1 MSRQSDSRQRE
12 ESTLGHDSSARL
24 VLITGASRGIGWAAA
39 VEFARRGDR
48 VVAVARD
55 RERLD
60 ALAAGHGSVVPVP
73 ADVTDA
79 ASMQAMVR
87 RVQQQCG
94 VPDVVVANAGIG
106 LDALFVETTDD
117 ALQRLFEANVVG
129 VFRTVRPFLQPMID
143 RGSGRILIVSSIVGK
158 RGVPHYAG
166 YSASKFALHGAAD
179 ALRSELWGTGV
190 SVGLVC
196 PSSTDT
202 EFRQHALSV
211 GPQQHQVRLVRR
223 PAQYVARAIVSMAG
237 SRRREMIL
245 GAEAKAMTFVNA
257 LAPGLID
264 WLLARTLTRRG
275 R

>member
-1 MSRQSDSRQRE
+1 MV
-12 ESTLGHDSSARL
+12 HDSSARL
-24 VLITGASRGIGWAAA
+24 VLITGASSGIGSAAA
-39 VEFARRGDR
+39 IEFARRGDR
-48 VVAVARD
+48 VLAVARS

-60 ALAAGHGSVVPVP
+60 ALAADHGSVVPVV

-79 ASMQAMVR
+79 ASMQAMTR
-87 RVQQQCG
+87 RVQDECG
-94 VPDVVVANAGIG
+94 VPDIVVANAGIG
-106 LDALFVETTDD
+106 LDALFAQTTDD
-117 ALQRLFEANVVG
+117 ALHRLFEVNVVG

-158 RGVPHYAG
+158 RGVPHYSG

-202 EFRQHALSV
+202 GFRQHGLSV
-211 GPQQHQVRLVRR
+211 GPKQKQVRPVRR
-223 PAQYVARAIVSMAG
+223 PAEYVARAIVSMAG

-245 GAEAKAMTFVNA
+245 GAEAKAMTFVDT

-264 WLLARTLTRRG
+264 WLLARMLTRRD

>member
-1 MSRQSDSRQRE
+1 
-12 ESTLGHDSSARL
+12 LGHDSPARL
-24 VLITGASRGIGWAAA
+24 VLITGASSGIGSAAA
-39 VEFARRGDR
+39 IEFARRGDR
-48 VVAVARD
+48 VVAVARN

-60 ALAAGHGSVVPVP
+60 ALAADHGSVVPLL

-79 ASMQAMVR
+79 GSMQAMAR
-87 RVQQQCG
+87 RVQEEHG

-106 LDALFVETTDD
+106 LDALFAETTDD
-117 ALQRLFEANVVG
+117 ALHRLFEVNVVG

-158 RGVPHYAG
+158 RGVPHYAA

-202 EFRQHALSV
+202 EFRQHGLSV
-211 GPQQHQVRLVRR
+211 GPKQKQMRPVRR
-223 PAQYVARAIVSMAG
+223 PAEYVARAIVSMAG

-245 GAEAKAMTFVNA
+245 GVEAKALTFVDS
-257 LAPGLID
+257 LLPGLID
-264 WLLARTLTRRG
+264 WLLARTLTRRD